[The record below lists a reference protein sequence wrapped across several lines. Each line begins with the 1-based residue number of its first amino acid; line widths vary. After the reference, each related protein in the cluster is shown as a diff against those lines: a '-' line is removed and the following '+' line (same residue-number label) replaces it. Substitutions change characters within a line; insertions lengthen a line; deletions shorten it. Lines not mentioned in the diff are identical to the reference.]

1 MRTPVKSK
9 QKGAALAIGMM
20 LMLII
25 SSISITAMKT
35 SLMEEKMAAGL
46 KNREIADSAALSLLS
61 HIEGYLFNYYL
72 NSNGTAL
79 QAGSPYILIPRSEE
93 SNNFRNTNSME
104 YGYSELNGTSIN
116 SQLGGILSLEPRFI
130 IEEASNSIAGK
141 DSAGNSYAK
150 TGAEDD
156 NAAAASSSNGGA
168 TGDESNAI
176 IQIYRIMT
184 KSTDTT
190 GFAISAFESV
200 MSVQVR

>member
-35 SLMEEKMAAGL
+35 SLMEEKMATGL
-46 KNREIADSAALSLLS
+46 KNREIADSAALSLLA

-93 SNNFRNTNSME
+93 ANNFRNTNSME

-150 TGAEDD
+150 TGAEED